1 MTKSKCSAST
11 TTQPSFAKTKPFGDS
26 ASDYKVE
33 ETMLSSAR
41 LISQMLVAC
50 GEYSRVILTNDSK
63 LFFNGQNKK
72 YMLRSSVDTN
82 TH

>member
-1 MTKSKCSAST
+1 
-11 TTQPSFAKTKPFGDS
+11 
-26 ASDYKVE
+26 
-33 ETMLSSAR
+33 MLSSAR

-50 GEYSRVILTNDSK
+50 GKYSRVILTNDGK